1 MSLEEKLNADLKNA
15 LKAGEKTKVSAFR
28 MAISEIKNRKIADRA
43 EKLED
48 EKVAG
53 IIQKM
58 VRQHK
63 ESIEQFKRGGREDLA
78 KKEEEELA
86 VLKEYMP
93 EEISPEE
100 LEKIVS
106 ESIAE
111 TGVSSPKDMGKVM
124 KDVMG
129 RVQGRADGKVIS
141 EIVKKKLGQMGAKC
155 AFLYLSLY

>member
-1 MSLEEKLNADLKNA
+1 MSLEEKLNEDLKNA
-15 LKAGEKTKVSAFR
+15 LKAGEKTKISTLR
-28 MAISEIKNRKIADRA
+28 MTINEIKNRKIADRS

-48 EKVAG
+48 EKVVG
-53 IIQKM
+53 IIQKK

-111 TGVSSPKDMGKVM
+111 TGASSPKDMGKVM
-124 KDVMG
+124 KAVMG

-141 EIVKKKLGQMGAKC
+141 EIVKKKLV
-155 AFLYLSLY
+155 